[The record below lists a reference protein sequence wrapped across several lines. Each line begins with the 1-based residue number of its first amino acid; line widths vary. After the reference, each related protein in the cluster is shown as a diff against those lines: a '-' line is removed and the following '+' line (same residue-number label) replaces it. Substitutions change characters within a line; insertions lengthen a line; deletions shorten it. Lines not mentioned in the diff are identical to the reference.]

1 MPNYAKRIRDDTVG
15 ILLMERKIA
24 DLAMAAY
31 RKWIPLVADQ
41 VLPSLTADGSLD
53 PDGLMPDIDALM
65 LTQEQWDAILDG
77 EFIPGVQELM
87 ALQIEERLEEDD
99 VEIPEEIKV
108 PPVAVAPAIPMG
120 KAATRI
126 YAVPALRD
134 LQASYLENVRNR
146 MVRTPDTVFREIA
159 KDINLGMADGE
170 GIKDLRKRVQVFLDG
185 NLDDWKGRAETV
197 ARTEATGAYNGA
209 SHAASEF
216 RAELHGVELEKV
228 WVATMDSRTRK
239 THFAAD
245 GQRRRMN
252 ERFKVGR
259 ANLRYPGDPA
269 GPAGEII
276 NCVTGDAL
284 VAWPGDHVLNVTRR
298 TQQGTFVQL
307 STVNGHQLTVTPNHP
322 VLTLGG
328 YVPAGSIKPGQYLVA
343 TAVAVTPE
351 VQDGPPRAD
360 ETFRAARKFG
370 TEQRV
375 VGAAVQFHG
384 DAAEG
389 AEVQV
394 VSTDSEL
401 WHKSYPAM
409 KGTFRDSRFYGL
421 SDAESPCFGDSGAKR
436 GSGPVVPGLVDA
448 GTRSGVLAGSVG
460 AGGERSSLV
469 GGQRGHADTIRF
481 RTRTDRQASLFQS
494 AHDQG
499 TRDPETL
506 AHLQDAD
513 ALGMQLSEVA
523 HVDLFTG
530 RHQVYNLSTGREW
543 YTANGIALHNCR
555 CSMLELEPDDE
566 LPGETDRQTER
577 STTDATVRN
586 RVGGR
591 VGDIKGEVDR
601 RSKEEGIT
609 RARDD
614 EDGEGIVASANT
626 EEKHMAR
633 PTWTGVLA
641 PLGTPTGD
649 GRIIKEGAAITFRDF
664 PLPLSWQKTS
674 ADGHLQSVVIGGIVA
689 ARVEGTEITAEGF
702 LLETPEANEAKDLL
716 AEKLIRPSID
726 PADVVWEMVD
736 EAGNPVDY
744 EQMEA
749 AWMAGEDFV
758 VLDQF
763 AEMKVMGATLV
774 DHPAFAEAQITLDAE
789 PQEEI
794 APADSEEGDDAIDV
808 AEAEASLV
816 ASVAAI
822 AERRITDDFYVE
834 KPDVFEDPGFT
845 EVTRLHM
852 TDDGRVQGHVAAWGT
867 CHVGYTNECKTPPH
881 SMTNYGYF
889 HQSEIGVPGG
899 RLGVGR
905 LTVGGGHADSRLG
918 MQAALS
924 HYDNT
929 GASWAFVRAGEDE
942 HGIWVSGVPHPA
954 ATTLQIAEGLSAPLS
969 GDWRRR
975 GGNLEMIAALAV
987 VSGGFPQPRG
997 YRDDAGREGSLVAA
1011 GALQPSTKAG
1021 KPNGKSIEQIVADAA
1036 TRAVEN
1042 YAARQQREARVAA
1055 VHLRITERK
1064 RAFVAEVATKIA
1076 AG

>member
-276 NCVTGDAL
+276 NC
-284 VAWPGDHVLNVTRR
+284 
-298 TQQGTFVQL
+298 
-307 STVNGHQLTVTPNHP
+307 
-322 VLTLGG
+322 
-328 YVPAGSIKPGQYLVA
+328 
-343 TAVAVTPE
+343 
-351 VQDGPPRAD
+351 
-360 ETFRAARKFG
+360 
-370 TEQRV
+370 
-375 VGAAVQFHG
+375 
-384 DAAEG
+384 
-389 AEVQV
+389 
-394 VSTDSEL
+394 
-401 WHKSYPAM
+401 
-409 KGTFRDSRFYGL
+409 
-421 SDAESPCFGDSGAKR
+421 
-436 GSGPVVPGLVDA
+436 
-448 GTRSGVLAGSVG
+448 
-460 AGGERSSLV
+460 
-469 GGQRGHADTIRF
+469 
-481 RTRTDRQASLFQS
+481 
-494 AHDQG
+494 
-499 TRDPETL
+499 
-506 AHLQDAD
+506 
-513 ALGMQLSEVA
+513 
-523 HVDLFTG
+523 
-530 RHQVYNLSTGREW
+530 
-543 YTANGIALHNCR
+543 R

-689 ARVEGTEITAEGF
+689 ARVDGSEITAEGF

-1011 GALQPSTKAG
+1011 GALQPSAKAG
-1021 KPNGKSIEQIVADAA
+1021 KPNGKSIEQIVAAAA